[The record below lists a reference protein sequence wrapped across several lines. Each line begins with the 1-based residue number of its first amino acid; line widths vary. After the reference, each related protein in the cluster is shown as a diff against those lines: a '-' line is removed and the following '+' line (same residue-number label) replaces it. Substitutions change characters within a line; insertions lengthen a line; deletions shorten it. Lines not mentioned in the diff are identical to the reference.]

1 MSGFQLFPI
10 SKDVLPCKFAICV
23 FGGDASV
30 SEESKI
36 EEIVDVACVNDSKQ
50 GSPGEMI
57 APDRSSAT
65 RTHRSWIILDLILVG
80 VLVPLRRSSA
90 SEITPA
96 AGRPKWAT

>member
-1 MSGFQLFPI
+1 M
-10 SKDVLPCKFAICV
+10 SKDVLPCRFAICV
-23 FGGDASV
+23 VGGDASV

-36 EEIVDVACVNDSKQ
+36 DEIVDVACVKDSKQ

-57 APDRSSAT
+57 APDRNSAT

-90 SEITPA
+90 SDITPA